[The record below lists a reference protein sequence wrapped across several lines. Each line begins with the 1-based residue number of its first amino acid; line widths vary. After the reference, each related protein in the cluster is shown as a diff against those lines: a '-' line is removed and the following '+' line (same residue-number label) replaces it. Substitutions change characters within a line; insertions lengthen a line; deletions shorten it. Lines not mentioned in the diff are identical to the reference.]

1 MNKINFSIL
10 IIFIL
15 KLFNI
20 NANANNLT
28 IDNLNSKFLIFIEK
42 EFLNYQINV
51 KNENNQIYIFDK
63 KNNKYFVELKLL
75 TNSYSNQTNE
85 NQKAIPILKV

>member
-1 MNKINFSIL
+1 MNNINFSIL

-15 KLFNI
+15 NLFSI

-42 EFLNYQINV
+42 EFLNYQIKV

-63 KNNKYFVELKLL
+63 KTINILL
-75 TNSYSNQTNE
+75 S
-85 NQKAIPILKV
+85 

>member
-1 MNKINFSIL
+1 MGNKMKNINLSIL

-15 KLFNI
+15 NLFNI

-42 EFLNYQINV
+42 EFLNYQIKV
-51 KNENNQIYIFDK
+51 KNEDNQIYIYDK
-63 KNNKYFVELKLL
+63 KNNKYFVKLNL
-75 TNSYSNQTNE
+75 SQCYSHQIHQN
-85 NQKAIPILKV
+85 ID

>member
-1 MNKINFSIL
+1 MGNKMNKINFSIL
-10 IIFIL
+10 ITFIL
-15 KLFNI
+15 SLFNI
-20 NANANNLT
+20 NANAKNLT

-63 KNNKYFVELKLL
+63 KKK
-75 TNSYSNQTNE
+75 
-85 NQKAIPILKV
+85 

>member
-1 MNKINFSIL
+1 MNNINLSIL

-15 KLFNI
+15 NLFNI

-42 EFLNYQINV
+42 EFLNYQI
-51 KNENNQIYIFDK
+51 K
-63 KNNKYFVELKLL
+63 
-75 TNSYSNQTNE
+75 
-85 NQKAIPILKV
+85 

>member
-1 MNKINFSIL
+1 MNNINLSIL

-15 KLFNI
+15 NLFNI

-63 KNNKYFVELKLL
+63 KNKKYFVE
-75 TNSYSNQTNE
+75 
-85 NQKAIPILKV
+85 